1 MRVLAQRLLAA
12 MRPGETPV
20 SIPNTTVKPRTA
32 DGTARERGRAGG
44 CQNQKK
50 KKDEDVPGTG
60 GFDGDSSPKGL
71 RP

>member
-1 MRVLAQRLLAA
+1 MRVLALRLLAA

-50 KKDEDVPGTG
+50 TKTSRKRAALTAIQVRR
-60 GFDGDSSPKGL
+60 GFGL
-71 RP
+71 E